1 MILSQ
6 NWKDIETN
14 LARQLLNGTIIK
26 TEKWQGVSTP
36 APMLEKLF
44 AGFQF
49 VIPETQE
56 ALLRNVQPNTPWAED
71 HFQER
76 VAGQPVNP
84 GKEYKNWP
92 HYKNDP
98 SNDKFREKIP
108 CPACCIETNMKQV
121 TGYSA
126 QFSSG
131 PDAHGDVILPG
142 AFSYNCGRCK
152 GSGTISS
159 EEQFTHTYMERFW
172 APNSIRGIRYDYG
185 NLQDVINL
193 LSREPDTRQAFFP
206 VWFPEDTGAV
216 HGGRVPCTIGY
227 HFLLRAGHLHCTYT
241 IRSCDYFRHLRDD
254 VYLAARLVQWVIEK
268 AWSKGSENLYPLG
281 LVKPGF
287 LVMNIASLHCWE
299 SEKFMLEKGY

>member
-14 LARQLLNGTIIK
+14 LARQLLNGTVIK

-49 VIPETQE
+49 VIPETVE
-56 ALLRNVQPNTPWAED
+56 ALLKNVSPNTPWAED

-76 VAGQPVNP
+76 VAGDPVNP

-92 HYKNDP
+92 YYKNDP
-98 SNDKFREKIP
+98 SNDKFREKIT
-108 CPACCIETNMKQV
+108 CPVCSTVSGLLSNPGVDRMGDEITVE
-121 TGYSA
+121 S
-126 QFSSG
+126 FSQI
-131 PDAHGDVILPG
+131 PVNPPRDCYLC
-142 AFSYNCGRCK
+142 N
-152 GSGTISS
+152 GSGTISQ
-159 EEQFTHTYMERFW
+159 EPQFTHTYMERFW
-172 APNSIRGIRYDYG
+172 APQDISGIRYKYG
-185 NLQDVINL
+185 NLENVVDL
-193 LSREPDTRQAFFP
+193 LSREPDTRQAFLP
-206 VWFPEDTGAV
+206 VWFPEDTGV
-216 HGGRVPCTIGY
+216 IHGGRVPCTIGY

-241 IRSCDYFRHLRDD
+241 IRSCDFFRHLRDD
-254 VYLAARLVQWVIEK
+254 VYLAARLVQWLIEK
-268 AWSKGSENLYPLG
+268 AWPKGSESLYPLG